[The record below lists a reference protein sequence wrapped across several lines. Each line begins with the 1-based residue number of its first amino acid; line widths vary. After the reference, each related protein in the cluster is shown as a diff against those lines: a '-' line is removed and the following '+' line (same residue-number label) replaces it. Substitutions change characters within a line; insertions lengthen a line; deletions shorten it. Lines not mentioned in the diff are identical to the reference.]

1 MKQNTLILL
10 VSLGIMAGCATKP
23 KTDATSTTSTGSA
36 VVPVNPPKTAATTAT
51 APAATTT
58 QAKATS
64 IDIFVCKRD
73 SDVREV
79 YIEPVTPLGC
89 KLWYSN
95 DKSGPVASSVRGLSH
110 CEAVNQKIRT
120 NLEAAGF
127 KCDAVAN
134 ATASK

>member
-10 VSLGIMAGCATKP
+10 VSLGILAGCASKP
-23 KTDATSTTSTGSA
+23 KTEATATKTTGSA
-36 VVPVNPPKTAATTAT
+36 VVPVNPPKTAATTPAPTT
-51 APAATTT
+51 A
-58 QAKATS
+58 QAKPTS
-64 IDIFVCKRD
+64 IDIFVCKRE

-89 KLWYSN
+89 KSWYSN
-95 DKSGPVASSVRGLSH
+95 DKSGPVASSVRGLAH

-120 NLEAAGF
+120 NLETAGF

-134 ATASK
+134 TTASK